1 MAALADPTRL
11 EIVQRLSQNSA
22 SVTELAAGSPLSLR
36 GVLKHVQVLEDAG
49 LVRTEKQGRVRR
61 CRLQPDGLAEAA
73 QWLDAVRH
81 RWERRVD
88 RLERYLLDESEEMR

>member
-11 EIVQRLSQNSA
+11 EIVQRLSQNGA
-22 SVTELAAGSPLSLR
+22 SVTELAAGSTLSLR

-88 RLERYLLDESEEMR
+88 RIERYLLDESEEMR